1 MPIIVNSEIRVF
13 SELEFHKLAEKVI
26 GVVFDVHNDF
36 GRLMEEDVYKRA
48 ILARCSAQGIA
59 AGQREVEIRVT
70 HNDFRKSY
78 FMELLFALG

>member
-48 ILARCSAQGIA
+48 ILAR
-59 AGQREVEIRVT
+59 
-70 HNDFRKSY
+70 
-78 FMELLFALG
+78 